1 MDGDYQ
7 YDARKGV
14 LMWTI
19 DLIDSSNQSGTM
31 EFVVPKAQA
40 DDFFPVDV
48 TFSAN
53 RTLCKVCGQQT
64 PVWICKPDAV
74 QSQLAVDH
82 ACAQDA
88 GRLCSAWVLTGSL
101 AGAGKGDVR
110 DLSTGRTGAEVCL
123 QLNSHDRW
131 L

>member
-1 MDGDYQ
+1 MLQVDGDYQ

-53 RTLCKVCGQQT
+53 RTLCKVCGQHA
-64 PVWICKPDAV
+64 PALNRNPDV
-74 QSQLAVDH
+74 LQCLIS
-82 ACAQDA
+82 A
-88 GRLCSAWVLTGSL
+88 GSSMCPRML
-101 AGAGKGDVR
+101 
-110 DLSTGRTGAEVCL
+110 
-123 QLNSHDRW
+123 
-131 L
+131 

>member
-48 TFSAN
+48 IFSAN
-53 RTLCKVCGQQT
+53 RTLCKVCGRQT

-74 QSQLAVDH
+74 QRFVS
-82 ACAQDA
+82 A
-88 GRLCSAWVLTGSL
+88 GRRPCMCPRCRQTL
-101 AGAGKGDVR
+101 
-110 DLSTGRTGAEVCL
+110 
-123 QLNSHDRW
+123 
-131 L
+131 